1 MESVA
6 KILTENNKHLADALY
21 VGYEDEND
29 TVLLVC
35 EHAFI
40 EKFQKMF
47 SKYGNQ
53 SVYFEETESA
63 GIMLYI

>member
-6 KILTENNKHLADALY
+6 KILTDNQKHLKDASY
-21 VGYEDEND
+21 IGYDDEND
-29 TVLLVC
+29 TVLIVC
-35 EHAFI
+35 PHEQI

-53 SVYFEETESA
+53 SVYYEETETA
-63 GIMLYI
+63 AIMVYI

>member
-21 VGYEDEND
+21 VGYDDEND

-47 SKYGNQ
+47 KLKLW
-53 SVYFEETESA
+53 
-63 GIMLYI
+63 IK

>member
-6 KILTENNKHLADALY
+6 KILTENNKTLSNALY
-21 VGYEDEND
+21 VGYDDEND
-29 TVLLVC
+29 TVLIVC
-35 EHAFI
+35 ELEFS

-53 SVYFEETESA
+53 SVYYEETESA
-63 GIMLYI
+63 AIMVYI